1 MRAALTRVRD
11 QDGLNLRITPEQIAI
26 SSARNAAVEDKVK
39 LPVRWLRGFAEVQ
52 ALAATLQ
59 PVMTLSAPAARRFLA
74 AIPAEVRASDQV
86 WLLPAGNGV
95 RISRQRSKTGAA
107 AAGLGRLKPMVPL
120 ARYAD
125 RLRIYA
131 GANGVSAFELDF
143 GVARFTLMLSAA
155 AARGFSG
162 EGQLL
167 SRLTRSD
174 RDGALA
180 RVRAQLS
187 WQSRLVASEMAVSMG
202 LTETQVTSALSLL
215 ATQGLVGFDA
225 HEHCF
230 FHRELPFDRSHIED
244 LHPRLKDARALL
256 AEGAVTIDG
265 ARASVRSGAVTHR
278 VKADSEAF
286 HCTCRWH
293 ARTGGESGPCKHV
306 LAAMLAMD
314 ENPA

>member
-1 MRAALTRVRD
+1 
-11 QDGLNLRITPEQIAI
+11 
-26 SSARNAAVEDKVK
+26 
-39 LPVRWLRGFAEVQ
+39 
-52 ALAATLQ
+52 
-59 PVMTLSAPAARRFLA
+59 
-74 AIPAEVRASDQV
+74 
-86 WLLPAGNGV
+86 
-95 RISRQRSKTGAA
+95 
-107 AAGLGRLKPMVPL
+107 
-120 ARYAD
+120 
-125 RLRIYA
+125 
-131 GANGVSAFELDF
+131 
-143 GVARFTLMLSAA
+143 
-155 AARGFSG
+155 
-162 EGQLL
+162 
-167 SRLTRSD
+167 
-174 RDGALA
+174 
-180 RVRAQLS
+180 
-187 WQSRLVASEMAVSMG
+187 MAVSMG

-256 AEGAVTIDG
+256 AGGAVTING
-265 ARASVRSGAVTHR
+265 PRASVRSGAVTHR